1 MDFIAYPN
9 KKFDFEWTWP
19 KNDLLV
25 QSSINSNNFT
35 VEGSISIDSLKRYN
49 LIKDNMIEAGVF
61 RAKYN
66 TKNNIQF
73 EPTWITWVNPKTE
86 TPNFHTPSSFGKL
99 FLLP

>member
-1 MDFIAYPN
+1 
-9 KKFDFEWTWP
+9 
-19 KNDLLV
+19 
-25 QSSINSNNFT
+25 
-35 VEGSISIDSLKRYN
+35 
-49 LIKDNMIEAGVF
+49 MIEAGVF